1 MNRKRTHRRRR
12 KKHILR
18 GEKIMCFGFMLFLVM
33 GAALD
38 GPAWWKAIIG
48 VIISGVIMV
57 VGRSIAIL
65 EGEEYV

>member
-1 MNRKRTHRRRR
+1 MNRKRTHRSRR
-12 KKHILR
+12 KKHILW
-18 GEKIMCFGFMLFLVM
+18 GEKIMCFGFMLFLVI

-38 GPAWWKAIIG
+38 GPVWWKAIIG

-57 VGRSIAIL
+57 VGRIIAIL

>member
-1 MNRKRTHRRRR
+1 MW
-12 KKHILR
+12 

>member
-1 MNRKRTHRRRR
+1 
-12 KKHILR
+12 
-18 GEKIMCFGFMLFLVM
+18 MCFGFMLFLVM

-48 VIISGVIMV
+48 VIISEVIMM
-57 VGRSIAIL
+57 VGRIIAIW